1 MGRRGTVL
9 GFVALLLLSSTTSTH
24 GRSAALQRD
33 AAASRALLN
42 TGDDIVSSAQ
52 VPAACN
58 PPANSSTLTKTGCK
72 AGCQS
77 CKKQL
82 SSSGTR
88 DCVCCKAGY
97 VPSKTSTEICT
108 ACPIGQIARLAGST
122 SCTNCTR
129 GLTTSKKAGATN
141 CDGRCLKML
150 LLMQCVMLVLLI

>member
-1 MGRRGTVL
+1 MGRLTTVFGCL
-9 GFVALLLLSSTTSTH
+9 AVLLLTSTASSLYA
-24 GRSAALQRD
+24 RSSAFELD
-33 AAASRALLN
+33 AAPSRQLLRTKEDN
-42 TGDDIVSSAQ
+42 VDAAQ

-58 PPANSSTLTKTGCK
+58 PPADSSTLTKTGCK

-97 VPSKTSTEICT
+97 VPSTTSTETCT
-108 ACPIGQIARLAGST
+108 ACPKGQIARLAGST

-129 GLTTSKKAGATN
+129 GLTTSKKAATN
-141 CDGRCLKML
+141 CDGRCG
-150 LLMQCVMLVLLI
+150 QVLLHVQ